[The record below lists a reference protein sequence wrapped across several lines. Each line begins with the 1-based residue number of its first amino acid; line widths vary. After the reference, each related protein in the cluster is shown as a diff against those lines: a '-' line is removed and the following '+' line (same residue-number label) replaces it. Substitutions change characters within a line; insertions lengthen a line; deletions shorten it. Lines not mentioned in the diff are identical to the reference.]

1 MLALNQQ
8 EVKEIQ
14 DYVNELPTK
23 YGVPLLNYLNMKIQQ
38 QTSGQAQELPVEEEK
53 EK

>member
-1 MLALNQQ
+1 MLTLNQS

-14 DYVNELPTK
+14 DYINELPTK
-23 YGVPLLNYLNMKIQQ
+23 YGVPLLNYLNMKIQEQNQ
-38 QTSGQAQELPVEEEK
+38 QPVQEVPEEEK

>member
-1 MLALNQQ
+1 MLTLNQQ
-8 EVKEIQ
+8 EIKEMQ
-14 DYVNELPTK
+14 DYINELPTK

-38 QTSGQAQELPVEEEK
+38 QNPQVAQELPEEEK

>member
-1 MLALNQQ
+1 MLTLNEQ

-38 QTSGQAQELPVEEEK
+38 QTPAQAQELPVEEK